1 MKDTL
6 KMIVSIGIKQ
16 DREFER
22 TFRAIIDGLDGIF
35 AMDSVVSMN
44 AVIEG
49 KSDGIS
55 ADEIEDIIVA
65 VSNERNSGEGGSF
78 NGTN

>member
-1 MKDTL
+1 
-6 KMIVSIGIKQ
+6 MIVSIGIKQ

-22 TFRAIIDGLDGIF
+22 TFKAIIDGLDGIF

-55 ADEIEDIIVA
+55 AQQVKDIVVEVA
-65 VSNERNSGEGGSF
+65 NERDGGKGSSF